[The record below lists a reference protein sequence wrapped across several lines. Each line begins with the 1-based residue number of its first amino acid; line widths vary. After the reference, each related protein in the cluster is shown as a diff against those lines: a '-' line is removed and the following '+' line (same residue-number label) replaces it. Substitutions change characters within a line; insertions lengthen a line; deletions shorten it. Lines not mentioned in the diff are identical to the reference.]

1 MIVSI
6 NAPDRPKR
14 ITDQLPPRAFLIFDG
29 RIFHLDK
36 SEINIGRGLGNE
48 LMINEPSVSRKHARL
63 VAKDGRFVFTDQNS
77 TCGSHING
85 QRVQSSPLNS
95 GDIITLADVTL
106 LYVED
111 PAGLPGTAWEETRPL
126 S

>member
-1 MIVSI
+1 MTVSL
-6 NAPDRPKR
+6 NAPDRPRK
-14 ITDQLPPRAFLIFDG
+14 IAGQPPPRAFLIFDG
-29 RIFHLDK
+29 RIFHLDR

-48 LMINEPSVSRKHARL
+48 LMINEPSVSRKHAKL
-63 VAKDGRFVFTDQNS
+63 VAENGRFIFMDQNS

-85 QRVQSSPLNS
+85 QPVQSRMLNS

-111 PAGLPGTAWEETRPL
+111 SAGLPGTAWEETRPL